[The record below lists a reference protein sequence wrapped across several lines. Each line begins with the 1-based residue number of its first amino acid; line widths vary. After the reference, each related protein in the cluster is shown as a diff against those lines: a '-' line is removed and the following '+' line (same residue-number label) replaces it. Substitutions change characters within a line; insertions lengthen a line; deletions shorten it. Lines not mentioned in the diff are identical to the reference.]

1 MRFVPLGIIPTC
13 TGNTQSGRLT
23 SKFKWDHPRTC
34 GEHSTVTISPLLSAG
49 SSPHVRG
56 AQFRGEFVDHLVGII
71 PACAGSTKCQ
81 CGRISFIGDHP
92 RMCGEHWQCP
102 PKPAWSSGSSPHVRG
117 APIRRWFSRWTKGII
132 PACAG
137 STDASSRSTATSR
150 DHPRMCGEHLDAEFM
165 LASTSGSS
173 PHVRGARCPHLH
185 AIVES
190 GIIPACA
197 GSTTS
202 GRGGR
207 G

>member
-1 MRFVPLGIIPTC
+1 M
-13 TGNTQSGRLT
+13 
-23 SKFKWDHPRTC
+23 
-34 GEHSTVTISPLLSAG
+34 
-49 SSPHVRG
+49 
-56 AQFRGEFVDHLVGII
+56 AQFHHSGGII
-71 PACAGSTKCQ
+71 PACAGSTRSTTARSP
-81 CGRISFIGDHP
+81 GIRDHP

-173 PHVRGARCPHLH
+173 PHVRGAQVFSGLGSPCK
-185 AIVES
+185 

-197 GSTTS
+197 GSTSCGS
-202 GRGGR
+202 GLPLGSRDHPRMCGEHKSPRMVRVAKAGSSPHVRGALVDEEPGF
-207 G
+207 GLGGIIPACAGSTPA